1 MQVIFDL
8 DGTLVDSAPSILAS
22 MLAAFNEEGI
32 KPAYPLTPEIIG
44 PPLSVA
50 MASLLGEA
58 NMDKIPKL
66 IKAFKR
72 HYDDVGYRETRIFE
86 GVPEVLKEL
95 RKLGCSLYIA
105 TNKRILPTRKIIDFI
120 GWKDL
125 LDGVYSLDY
134 FDPVLSNKVEMLER
148 LVLELPKSSQ
158 RKIYVGDR
166 AEDGVAANKNGFQFI
181 AALWGYGTF
190 EFLGCGYTCIESPA
204 QIIKIV
210 KQ

>member
-1 MQVIFDL
+1 
-8 DGTLVDSAPSILAS
+8 

-32 KPAYPLTPEIIG
+32 KPANPLTSEIIG
-44 PPLSVA
+44 PPLTIA

-58 NMDKIPKL
+58 NLDKIPRL

-72 HYDDVGYRETRIFE
+72 HYDDSGYRETRAYE
-86 GVPEVLKEL
+86 GVPEVLKDL

-120 GWKDL
+120 GWTDL
-125 LDGVYSLDY
+125 LDGVYSLD
-134 FDPVLSNKVEMLER
+134 FFEPELPNKVVMLQR
-148 LVLELPKSSQ
+148 LARELPMTTQ
-158 RKIYVGDR
+158 PKIYVGDR

-181 AALWGYGTF
+181 AASWGYGSF
-190 EFLGCGYTCIESPA
+190 ELKECNYTCIEYPA
-204 QIIKIV
+204 QIINII